1 MMKKEV
7 CIFVESEENLL
18 IDYNKSQITMGATFK
33 FNKWLKSTNQ
43 NA

>member
-7 CIFVESEENLL
+7 CIFVESENLL

-33 FNKWLKSTNQ
+33 FNKLLKSTNQ